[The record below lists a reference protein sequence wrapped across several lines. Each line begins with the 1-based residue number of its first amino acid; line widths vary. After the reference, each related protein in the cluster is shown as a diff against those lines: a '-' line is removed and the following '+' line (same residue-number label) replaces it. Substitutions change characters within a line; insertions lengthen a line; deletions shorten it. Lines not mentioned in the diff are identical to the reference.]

1 MRWKMHICSNSDCT
15 WEATDGHIKHNIEEV
30 TVTNVGLA
38 CPLCGCFLGVYY
50 HDSRN
55 HVGIFSEEE
64 RVSLAMGVQP
74 CQIEEAT
81 KAFPGSR
88 YRSDGALLYKGRS
101 GKKAAM
107 RQRGYTEY

>member
-1 MRWKMHICSNSDCT
+1 MQRQAWVCSCEYWTTVNRLDAGMDDCEADEGGLICPECGEYLQPDIHSTNKHI
-15 WEATDGHIKHNIEEV
+15 
-30 TVTNVGLA
+30 
-38 CPLCGCFLGVYY
+38 
-50 HDSRN
+50 
-55 HVGIFSEEE
+55 GIFSEEE

-74 CQIEEAT
+74 CQIEEAM

-107 RQRGYTEY
+107 KARKYIEYQ